1 MFTHYDVENLLFE
14 FQYSKMNTNIHNKNI
29 NVRGSNSDSLGS
41 IIPTSSVPQSAYVHI
56 RDGDKDDLLAHLAGN
71 NR

>member
-1 MFTHYDVENLLFE
+1 
-14 FQYSKMNTNIHNKNI
+14 MNTNIHNKNI